1 MKTLFLSSALAL
13 STLMTAQVVEKA
25 PAADTAIVEIIE
37 EAVPTG
43 GDVVWHAI
51 KISSLFSDLNEGLI
65 TKEEAQAKMDSIIS
79 ELYLTSA
86 SFFENYV
93 PDTVE
98 EALSW
103 NDDFSAA
110 YSGPDSAQYPQEHY
124 DTTFEDFDFDFSSFF
139 DDAPKIKVGV
149 FGFHL
154 GPNALVLSDRSMAT
168 AMDNM
173 NAGLSWE
180 SRIFLGQKR
189 RIGGV
194 KSPVQFETG
203 LGIASTVFSFK
214 NGMTIDKDP
223 MMFGAANLVPISGR
237 QWIQRPLSNV
247 RRSNWNIGTFDVP
260 AILHLDFS
268 PKGTFD
274 EGLNI
279 GFGVMGRIRYL
290 SQASFNGED
299 FDGDFYTEI
308 RTNGFHTRLLNY
320 ALVGQLG
327 YKKLKITGKLEQL
340 PYFKDNYFPEE
351 AYLGSI
357 TVGFSLN

>member
-13 STLMTAQVVEKA
+13 STLMTAQEVDA
-25 PAADTAIVEIIE
+25 PEADTTIVETVE

-43 GDVVWHAI
+43 ASLVMQSV
-51 KISSLFSDLNEGLI
+51 KISSVLYDLNEGLI

-110 YSGPDSAQYPQEHY
+110 YSGPDSTQHPEAYY
-124 DTTFEDFDFDFSSFF
+124 DTIYEEFDFDFSGFYEGSLE
-139 DDAPKIKVGV
+139 KTKVGV
-149 FGFHL
+149 FEFQL
-154 GPNALVLSDRSMAT
+154 GPNMMVLGDRSLAV
-168 AMDNM
+168 AMDDVNG
-173 NAGLSWE
+173 GLSWQ
-180 SRIFLGQKR
+180 SHVLFGQKR

-203 LGIASTVFSFK
+203 FGLTSTTFSFK
-214 NGMTIDKDP
+214 NNMTIDKDP
-223 MMFGAANLVPISGR
+223 MMFGATNLIPITGM
-237 QWIQRPLSNV
+237 SNV

-279 GFGVMGRIRYL
+279 GVGVMGRIRYL
-290 SQASFNGED
+290 SQAAYNGSD
-299 FDGDFYTEI
+299 MDGDFYTEI

>member
-1 MKTLFLSSALAL
+1 MKILFLSSALAL
-13 STLMTAQVVEKA
+13 STLMTAQVAEEA
-25 PAADTAIVEIIE
+25 PAADTTIVEIVE
-37 EAVPTG
+37 EAIPTEASL
-43 GDVVWHAI
+43 VVQSV
-51 KISSLFSDLNEGLI
+51 KINNVLYDLNEGLI

-110 YSGPDSAQYPQEHY
+110 YSGPDSAQYPIEFV
-124 DTTFEDFDFDFSSFF
+124 DTAFEDFDFDFSGFF
-139 DDAPKIKVGV
+139 DDTPKTKEGV
-149 FGFHL
+149 FGLYF
-154 GPNALVLSDRSMAT
+154 GPNALVLSNRSMASS
-168 AMDNM
+168 MDNI

-180 SRIFLGQKR
+180 SRIFFGQKR

-203 LGIASTVFSFK
+203 LGIGSSVFSFK

-223 MMFGAANLVPISGR
+223 MMFGAANLVPISG
-237 QWIQRPLSNV
+237 LSNV
-247 RRSNWNIGTFDVP
+247 RRSNWSISSFDVP

-268 PKGTFD
+268 PKGTFN

-290 SQASFNGED
+290 SQASYNGAD
-299 FDGDFYTEI
+299 MNGDFYTEV

-340 PYFKDNYFPEE
+340 PLFKDNYFPEE

-357 TVGFSLN
+357 TVGLSLN